1 MQTKVHSRP
10 TPAVRASGAAAAAG
24 DRLRAAVIGVG
35 YLGRFHAQKYAALG
49 AEAAGVE
56 LVGVV
61 DAHPETARRVA
72 QELGVAA
79 FTDYREL
86 LGAPGSKSAAVDL
99 VSVASTT
106 ETHHAVARDCLAAGV
121 HVLAEK
127 PITVTVA
134 QADELIALADAGR
147 LVLQVGHLERFNPAW
162 LAVREKI
169 TRPVFI
175 EAHRMAPF
183 KARGIDVSV
192 VLDLMIHDLDLIL
205 PLVGSPV
212 VDLRASGVSV
222 LTDGIDIANARI
234 EFANGCVANLTAS
247 RTSTAS
253 LRRLRV
259 FQHHEY
265 ISIDF
270 GDRRIGISRKREALI
285 DAVGKNE
292 PPIDT
297 EVFQQPPGD
306 ALMTEIHAFVDAV
319 RNGTPPVVSGRE
331 GRDALAVALE
341 IDRMIAARQNPHS

>member
-1 MQTKVHSRP
+1 MSKP
-10 TPAVRASGAAAAAG
+10 
-24 DRLRAAVIGVG
+24 LRAAVIGVG

-49 AEAAGVE
+49 AAGEGVE

-61 DAHPETARRVA
+61 DAHAETAQRVA

-86 LGAPGSKSAAVDL
+86 LGGGKIDL

-134 QADELIALADAGR
+134 QADELIALADAKH

-162 LAVREKI
+162 LAVKDKFK
-169 TRPVFI
+169 RPVFI

-205 PLVGSPV
+205 PLVNSPV
-212 VDLRASGVSV
+212 TDLRASGVSV

-265 ISIDF
+265 ISVDF
-270 GDRRIGISRKREALI
+270 GDRRIGISKRREAL
-285 DAVGKNE
+285 VEGE
-292 PPIDT
+292 EPIDT
-297 EVFQQPPGD
+297 ETFQQPPGD
-306 ALMTEIHAFVDAV
+306 ALMTEIKAFVAAV

-331 GRDALAVALE
+331 GRDALAIALE
-341 IDRMIAARQNPHS
+341 IDRMIAARQNSIS

>member
-1 MQTKVHSRP
+1 MTKK
-10 TPAVRASGAAAAAG
+10 
-24 DRLRAAVIGVG
+24 LRAAVIGAG
-35 YLGRFHAQKYAALG
+35 YLGRFHAQKYAAL
-49 AEAAGVE
+49 AAANAGVE

-61 DAHPETARRVA
+61 DAHPETAQRVA
-72 QELGVAA
+72 KELGVAA

-86 LGAPGSKSAAVDL
+86 LGATGAKGAKVDL

-134 QADELIALADAGR
+134 QADELIALADAKK

-162 LAVREKI
+162 LAVKDKI
-169 TRPVFI
+169 RRPVFI

-205 PLVGSPV
+205 PLVASPV
-212 VDLRASGVSV
+212 TDLRASGVSV

-265 ISIDF
+265 ISVDF
-270 GDRRIGISRKREALI
+270 GDRRIGISKKREAL
-285 DAVGKNE
+285 VEGE
-292 PPIDT
+292 EPIDT
-297 EVFQQPPGD
+297 ETFQQPPGD
-306 ALMTEIHAFVDAV
+306 ALMTEIVAFVDAV
-319 RNGTPPVVSGRE
+319 KNGTPPVVSGRE
-331 GRDALAVALE
+331 GRDALAIALE
-341 IDRMIAARQNPHS
+341 IDRMIAARQNSLS

>member
-1 MQTKVHSRP
+1 MTKP
-10 TPAVRASGAAAAAG
+10 
-24 DRLRAAVIGVG
+24 LRAAVIGVG
-35 YLGRFHAQKYAALG
+35 YLGRFHAQKYAALS
-49 AEAAGVE
+49 AANAGVE

-61 DAHPETARRVA
+61 DAHPETAQRVA
-72 QELGVAA
+72 QELGVTA

-86 LGAPGSKSAAVDL
+86 LGTEPKVDL

-127 PITVTVA
+127 PITVTVK
-134 QADELIALADAGR
+134 QADELIALADAKR

-162 LAVREKI
+162 LAVKDKI
-169 TRPVFI
+169 KRPVFI

-205 PLVGSPV
+205 PLVASPV
-212 VDLRASGVSV
+212 TDLRASGVSV

-247 RTSTAS
+247 RTSAAS

-265 ISIDF
+265 ISVDF
-270 GDRRIGISRKREALI
+270 GDRRIGISKKREAL
-285 DAVGKNE
+285 VEGE
-292 PPIDT
+292 EPIDT
-297 EVFQQPPGD
+297 ETLQPPPGD
-306 ALMTEIHAFVDAV
+306 ALMTEIQAFVAAV
-319 RNGTPPVVSGRE
+319 RDGSPPVVSGRE
-331 GRDALAVALE
+331 GRDALAIALE
-341 IDRMIAARQNPHS
+341 IDRMIAARQNSLS

>member
-1 MQTKVHSRP
+1 MQKK
-10 TPAVRASGAAAAAG
+10 
-24 DRLRAAVIGVG
+24 LRAAVIGVG
-35 YLGRFHAQKYAALG
+35 YLGRFHAQKYAALNA
-49 AEAAGVE
+49 AETGVE

-61 DAHPETARRVA
+61 DSHPETAQRVA
-72 QELGVAA
+72 GELGVAA

-86 LGAPGSKSAAVDL
+86 LGTNPGVDL

-134 QADELIALADAGR
+134 QADELIALADAR
-147 LVLQVGHLERFNPAW
+147 QLVLQVGHLERFNPAW
-162 LAVREKI
+162 LAVRDKI
-169 TRPVFI
+169 KRPVFI

-205 PLVGSPV
+205 PLVDSPV
-212 VDLRASGVSV
+212 TDLRASGVSV

-270 GDRRIGISRKREALI
+270 GERRIGISKKREAL
-285 DAVGKNE
+285 VEGEE
-292 PPIDT
+292 PLDT
-297 EVFQQPPGD
+297 ETFQQPPGD
-306 ALMTEIHAFVDAV
+306 ALMTEIQAFVAAV
-319 RNGTPPVVSGRE
+319 NNGTRPVVSGRE
-331 GRDALAVALE
+331 GRDALAAALE
-341 IDRMIAARQNPHS
+341 IDRMIAARQNILS

>member
-1 MQTKVHSRP
+1 MTKK
-10 TPAVRASGAAAAAG
+10 
-24 DRLRAAVIGVG
+24 LRAAVIGVG
-35 YLGRFHAQKYAALG
+35 YLGRFHAQKYAALS
-49 AEAAGVE
+49 GVE

-61 DAHPETARRVA
+61 DAHPETAQRVA
-72 QELGVAA
+72 KELGVTA

-86 LGAPGSKSAAVDL
+86 LGPKPKVDL

-134 QADELIALADAGR
+134 QADELIALADAKK

-162 LAVREKI
+162 LAVKDKI
-169 TRPVFI
+169 KRPVFI

-205 PLVGSPV
+205 PLVASPV
-212 VDLRASGVSV
+212 SDLRASGVSV

-265 ISIDF
+265 LSVDF
-270 GDRRIGISRKREALI
+270 GERRIGISRRRDAL
-285 DAVGKNE
+285 VEGE
-292 PPIDT
+292 EPIDT
-297 EVFQQPPGD
+297 ETFQQAPGD
-306 ALMTEIHAFVDAV
+306 ALMTEIEAFVAAV
-319 RNGTPPVVSGRE
+319 KHGTPPVVSGRE
-331 GRDALAVALE
+331 GRDALAIALE
-341 IDRMIAARQNPHS
+341 IDRMIAARQNSIS

>member
-1 MQTKVHSRP
+1 MSKP
-10 TPAVRASGAAAAAG
+10 
-24 DRLRAAVIGVG
+24 LRAAVIGVG
-35 YLGRFHAQKYAALG
+35 YLGRFHAQKYAALS
-49 AEAAGVE
+49 AAGEGVE

-61 DAHPETARRVA
+61 DAQAETAQRVA
-72 QELGVAA
+72 LELGVAA

-86 LGAPGSKSAAVDL
+86 LGGGKIDL
-99 VSVASTT
+99 VSIASTT

-121 HVLAEK
+121 HVLVEK

-134 QADELIALADAGR
+134 QADELIALADAKH

-162 LAVREKI
+162 LAVKDQI
-169 TRPVFI
+169 KRPVFI

-212 VDLRASGVSV
+212 TDLRASGVSV

-265 ISIDF
+265 ISVDF
-270 GDRRIGISRKREALI
+270 GDRRVGISRRREAL
-285 DAVGKNE
+285 VEGE
-292 PPIDT
+292 EPIDT
-297 EVFQQPPGD
+297 ETLQQPPGD
-306 ALMTEIHAFVDAV
+306 ALMTEIMAFVAAV
-319 RNGTPPVVSGRE
+319 KNGTPPVVSGRE
-331 GRDALAVALE
+331 GRDALAIALE
-341 IDRMIAARQNPHS
+341 IDRMIAARQNSFS

>member
-1 MQTKVHSRP
+1 MRTRP
-10 TPAVRASGAAAAAG
+10 AP
-24 DRLRAAVIGVG
+24 LRAAVIGVG
-35 YLGRFHAQKYAALG
+35 YLGRFHAQKYAALP
-49 AEAAGVE
+49 EVE

-61 DAHPETARRVA
+61 DAHPETALRVA
-72 QELGVAA
+72 KELGVAA

-86 LGAPGSKSAAVDL
+86 LGAPGANGAGVDL

-134 QADELIALADAGR
+134 QADELIVLADAKK

-162 LAVREKI
+162 LAVKDRI
-169 TRPVFI
+169 RQPVFI

-205 PLVGSPV
+205 PLVASPV
-212 VDLRASGVSV
+212 ADLRASGVSV

-265 ISIDF
+265 ISVDF
-270 GDRRIGISRKREALI
+270 GDRRIGISKRREAAPDGESPL
-285 DAVGKNE
+285 
-292 PPIDT
+292 DT
-297 EVFQQPPGD
+297 ETLQQAPGD
-306 ALMTEIHAFVDAV
+306 ALMTEITAFVAAV
-319 RNGTPPVVSGRE
+319 RDGTPPVVSGRE

-341 IDRMIAARQNPHS
+341 IDRMIAARQNSFAKNP